1 MAVRQSPGLDD
12 GWLYRYESLSGGE
25 AKRVQVA
32 CALIA
37 RPDVLVL
44 DEPSDHVDEPTRAA
58 IAEAMRKFAGI
69 GLLISHDVELID
81 ATCSR
86 CVMFERPQDVRA
98 FIPAKAGLE
107 TAMPVRRRRTQKGNP
122 GDKPGLPRE
131 TSISVRPS
139 PWRPTSDDIDISPG
153 AGSAAAVT
161 ERIYQ
166 MWKYS

>member
-1 MAVRQSPGLDD
+1 M
-12 GWLYRYESLSGGE
+12 
-25 AKRVQVA
+25 QVA

-98 FIPAKAGLE
+98 FIPAKAGRE
-107 TAMPVRRRRTQKGNP
+107 TAMPVRRRRTQKRQP
-122 GDKPGLPRE
+122 RRDKPGLPCE

-139 PWRPTSDDIDISPG
+139 PWRPTSDDIDISPC